1 VTPTN
6 ACVLHYDCEESIMG
20 TEFKARWGAAMGL
33 AAASVIVAIAALVFI
48 ASPAFTEATASY
60 VRVALAGIAPILA
73 ILAVAS
79 AAQASSRVL
88 KTPWPAALIAVV
100 GSVATSVA
108 YELWYVGVD
117 STPASPAP
125 MLVVATASVVLNGTA
140 LAVLVRPALRQFSV
154 GSTIAVLVLVV
165 VFGGTIALLIVFPM
179 VSTALISA
187 AAMTA
192 VLLLRRSDSR
202 ATLAHSG

>member
-1 VTPTN
+1 
-6 ACVLHYDCEESIMG
+6 MG
-20 TEFKARWGAAMGL
+20 AGFNARWGVAIGL
-33 AAASVIVAIAALVFI
+33 AAASVIVAIAALVFV

-60 VRVALAGIAPILA
+60 VRVALTGIAPILA

-165 VFGGTIALLIVFPM
+165 VFGGTTALLIVFPM

-202 ATLAHSG
+202 ATLAHLG